1 MSLFSLLIIYN
12 EFLSLPPLFLSECHR
27 YYKPSGGISQ
37 FQFLFSRFMS
47 ICGLQIN
54 TERFWNVFPNLHK
67 HVRRYII
74 FFVFRSSILHLYDH
88 VHNYLFKFV
97 NTIKDSSDFVKKSCK
112 RDESFT
118 VCVCVRMCR
127 CMYRVFCV
135 YASSRMYLRC
145 CPPTLTKSNV
155 K

>member
-1 MSLFSLLIIYN
+1 MSFSLSP
-12 EFLSLPPLFLSECHR
+12 LS
-27 YYKPSGGISQ
+27 
-37 FQFLFSRFMS
+37 FSRNDIGVISHLEVLAHFNFVFSKFMS

-54 TERFWNVFPNLHK
+54 TEWFWNVFPNLHK

-135 YASSRMYLRC
+135 YASSSMYLRC
-145 CPPTLTKSNV
+145 CSPTLTKSNV